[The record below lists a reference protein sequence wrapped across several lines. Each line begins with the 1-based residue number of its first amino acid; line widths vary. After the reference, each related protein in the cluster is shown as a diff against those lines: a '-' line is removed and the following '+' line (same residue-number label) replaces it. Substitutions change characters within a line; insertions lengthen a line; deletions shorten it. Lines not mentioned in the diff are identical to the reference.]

1 MAEKKV
7 FDLGDV
13 LKNVLTPDTAQEQIV
28 QVDLDK
34 IDADEQNFYSTEGI
48 EELAANIELVGL
60 LDPMRIR
67 PKPEEP
73 GRWLLVSGHRRRL
86 ALLMLRDDDAEKWGK
101 ASCIIEKPADSP
113 EMQELRLIFANAA
126 TRKMT
131 SADLSQQAERVEML
145 LYKLKKQGLVEF
157 SGRMRDAVAAAC
169 KVSAAKIATLKAIK
183 NNMVP
188 ELYAFY
194 EKGEINETCAYELQK
209 LPAEGQKAIA
219 ESCKRTGAG
228 FIKSWGCELC
238 VQYGEKYMEP
248 KKCENGDECDHHEAR
263 FIETLRSKYS
273 WHYCDGRC
281 CLECHELRDCSHPC
295 KKAKIQ
301 TAEKKAEEKVQKQE
315 REKEAALLQKKEF
328 QRKCNERKKEAR
340 RVLPLIEAAGLGDDD
355 ELQGNYYYSKVKTET
370 IRKAAA
376 GDFGDRT
383 HFYGDDH
390 YLIPRNVE
398 GLKSWADKL
407 GCSMDYLA
415 GRTDDPAPSA
425 KPKEWISVDD
435 RYPAEGDFVIA
446 ATRAG
451 VAVPA
456 VYFRAAFQDFTEK
469 SVANNR
475 IQGVERWMPLPPLP
489 TGQKWIGQETIEGMV
504 RK

>member
-1 MAEKKV
+1 MMA
-7 FDLGDV
+7 FDLSSLLKDV
-13 LKNVLTPDTAQEQIV
+13 PDLGTGREQIEYIRLEL
-28 QVDLDK
+28 LDE
-34 IDADEQNFYSTEGI
+34 DPNNFYQLSEI
-48 EELAANIELVGL
+48 PELAANIQLCGL
-60 LDPMRIR
+60 QQPIR
-67 PKPEEP
+67 VRATGN
-73 GRWLLVSGHRRRL
+73 GRYQIVSGHRRRAALEKL
-86 ALLMLRDDDAEKWGK
+86 ADDEPERWGNVP
-101 ASCIIEKPADSP
+101 CIIEPAAASP
-113 EMQELRLIFANAA
+113 ELQELRLIFANAD

-131 SADLSQQAERVEML
+131 SFDQSRQAERVEEL
-145 LYKLKKQGLVEF
+145 LYKLREQGYEF
-157 SGRMRDAVAAAC
+157 PGRMRDHVAAAC

-183 NNMVP
+183 NNMIP

-228 FIKSWGCELC
+228 FIIGWACELC
-238 VQYGEKYMEP
+238 VQHAEKCMEP
-248 KKCENGDECDHHEAR
+248 KKCPNGDECDHHEAR
-263 FIETLRSKYS
+263 FVETLRSKYS

-281 CLECHELRDCSHPC
+281 CLKCNELRDCSHPC

-328 QRKCNERKKEAR
+328 RRKCNERKKEAQ

-390 YLIPRNVE
+390 YLIPRNVD

-407 GCSMDYLA
+407 GCSIDYLA
-415 GRTDDPAPSA
+415 GRTEDP
-425 KPKEWISVDD
+425 KPVAAEWISVDD
-435 RYPAEGDFVIA
+435 RYPDEGAFVIA
-446 ATRAG
+446 ATRSN

-475 IQGVERWMPLPPLP
+475 IQGVEWWAPMPKLPD
-489 TGQKWIGQETIEGMV
+489 GKKWIGQETIEGMV
-504 RK
+504 KK